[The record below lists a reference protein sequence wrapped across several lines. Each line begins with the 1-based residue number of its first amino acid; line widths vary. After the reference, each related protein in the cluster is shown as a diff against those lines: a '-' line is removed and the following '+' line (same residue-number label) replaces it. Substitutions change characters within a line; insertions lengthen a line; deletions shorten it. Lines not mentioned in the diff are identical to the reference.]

1 MKFVLLSPRRGK
13 EVIAAEYDDFLTFSG
28 LTEQQLEVRVLD
40 QPDSSLGDFSDVT
53 GVFIG
58 GSPFTITDPI
68 DDEWQPA
75 ISQRLVHFVK
85 DATVHRRF
93 PILSTCYGTGM
104 FAHYMGGR
112 VGQEHSE
119 EPGPSVVQLTEA
131 AEHDVLTRGLPREFL
146 GLGAHKDSV
155 EQLPANATLLATGPT
170 CPVHMYRI
178 GDNVWVTQFHP
189 ELDGDRITIRLGFYD
204 RAGYYSEEKAKE
216 IYASLIGHDT
226 SAANSLISRFVT
238 YAVSLENKNECH

>member
-1 MKFVLLSPRRGK
+1 MKFVLLSPRRGE

-28 LTEQQLEVRVLD
+28 LTPEQLEVRVLD
-40 QPDSSLGDFSDVT
+40 RPDSDLGDFSDVT

-58 GSPFTITDPI
+58 GSPFTITAPV

-75 ISQRLVHFVK
+75 VSQRLVDFTQE
-85 DATVHRRF
+85 ATVHQRF
-93 PILSTCYGTGM
+93 PIFATCYGTSM

-131 AEHDVLTRGLPREFL
+131 AAQDVLTRGLPSEFL

-155 EQLPANATLLATGPT
+155 EEIPANATLLATGPT

-189 ELDGDRITIRLGFYD
+189 EMDGDRITTRLGFYD

-226 SAANSLISRFVT
+226 SVANSLLSRFVAH
-238 YAVSLENKNECH
+238 AVALQEKVAS